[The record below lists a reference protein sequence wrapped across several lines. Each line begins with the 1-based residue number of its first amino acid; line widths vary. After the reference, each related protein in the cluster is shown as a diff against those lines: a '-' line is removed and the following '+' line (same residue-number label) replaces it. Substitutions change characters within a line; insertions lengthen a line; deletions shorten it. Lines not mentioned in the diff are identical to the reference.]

1 MTVPVTTSNGVL
13 ESWKQSSAM
22 IMQVGLIGGAT
33 SGNCRITPP
42 TLLKIIG
49 SLANH
54 PRYKNGNKKIS
65 LEKKGSQQLVEL

>member
-1 MTVPVTTSNGVL
+1 MN

-22 IMQVGLIGGAT
+22 MKQEGLAGAT

-42 TLLKIIG
+42 TLLKSIG

-54 PRYKNGNKKIS
+54 PRCKDEEQENEYREEVLNS
-65 LEKKGSQQLVEL
+65 